1 MNIEFHYHIT
11 FLIAARAG
19 FPPEDAQI
27 IATASQTVDD
37 NSIIFEI
44 DKERPTAY
52 RNYISQ
58 TMNILKP
65 KAKLFRIYP
74 IFHFVPG
81 DPMAETAWRKDGQMH
96 WLNTTPDSQNA
107 RRILD
112 TALETD
118 NLCRIGIGLHG
129 YADTWAHQNFTGYYN
144 DFNAMTG
151 PLNPGIFSIGH
162 AEAFHNPDWAALVWK
177 DKRLINSRIDNK
189 TRFLDAARHMLTTLA
204 THTDPQMPQNELQ
217 KRETE
222 LTADLDRAIGTK
234 DPSNDFSKQ
243 RITRYE
249 ELAQRKPYGQE
260 AMKPYDPDDWM
271 DQAVNEDVRGLRD
284 RSDFS
289 LSRWDPLTDIY
300 TWKNPDNCT
309 NTHWYRFQE
318 AVKQHQ
324 SDTLAILMETN
335 LKGLE
340 LPEM

>member
-1 MNIEFHYHIT
+1 
-11 FLIAARAG
+11 
-19 FPPEDAQI
+19 
-27 IATASQTVDD
+27 
-37 NSIIFEI
+37 
-44 DKERPTAY
+44 
-52 RNYISQ
+52 
-58 TMNILKP
+58 
-65 KAKLFRIYP
+65 
-74 IFHFVPG
+74 
-81 DPMAETAWRKDGQMH
+81 MAETAWRKDGQMH

-118 NLCRIGIGLHG
+118 NLCRIGLHG

-177 DKRLINSRIDNK
+177 DKRLINSRSDNK

-222 LTADLDRAIGTK
+222 LTVTADLDRAIGTK

-260 AMKPYDPDDWM
+260 AMKPCDPDDWM

-284 RSDFS
+284 RSDLF
-289 LSRWDPLTDIY
+289 LTRWDPLTDIY
-300 TWKNPDNCT
+300 TWKDRKNYKQ
-309 NTHWYRFQE
+309 THWHRFQQ
-318 AVKQHQ
+318 AVKHHQ
-324 SDTLAILMETN
+324 DETLAILKESN

>member
-11 FLIAARAG
+11 YLIATRAG
-19 FPPEDAQI
+19 FPPEEADI
-27 IATASQTVDD
+27 IATASQYTDD

-44 DKERPTAY
+44 DKERSTAY
-52 RNYISQ
+52 GNYISQ

-74 IFHFVPG
+74 IFHFIPG
-81 DPMAETAWRKDGQMH
+81 DPMAKTAWRKDGQMH
-96 WLNTTPDSQNA
+96 WLNTTPNSHNA

-112 TALETD
+112 TALKSD
-118 NLCRIGIGLHG
+118 NLYRIGIALHG

-189 TRFLDAARHMLTTLA
+189 VRFLEAARHMLNRLA
-204 THTDPQMPQNELQ
+204 RHTDSKLPEQELQ
-217 KRETE
+217 KWEAL
-222 LTADLDRAIGTK
+222 LTTDLAHCIGTR
-234 DPSNDFSKQ
+234 DPSNDFAEQ
-243 RITRYE
+243 RTARYE
-249 ELAQRKPYGQE
+249 ALAQTEPYGRT
-260 AMKPYDPDDWM
+260 AMKAYDPDEWM

-289 LSRWDPLTDIY
+289 LSRWDP
-300 TWKNPDNCT
+300 
-309 NTHWYRFQE
+309 
-318 AVKQHQ
+318 
-324 SDTLAILMETN
+324 
-335 LKGLE
+335 
-340 LPEM
+340 